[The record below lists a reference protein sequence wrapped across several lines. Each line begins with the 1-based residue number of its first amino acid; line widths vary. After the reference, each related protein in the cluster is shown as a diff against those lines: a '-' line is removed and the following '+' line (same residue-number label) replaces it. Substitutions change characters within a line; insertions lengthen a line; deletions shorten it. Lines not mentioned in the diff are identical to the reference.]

1 MFEGIGLLQITLI
14 CSQTL
19 NKKKLSTVSEL
30 FKLIFD
36 ILNVLDTLKDTVAV
50 FCDGCV
56 RHDIFL
62 QKHGFHGFLGVVE
75 QCFLIVA

>member
-19 NKKKLSTVSEL
+19 NKNNLSTVSEL

-36 ILNVLDTLKDTVAV
+36 ILNVLDRLKDTVAV
-50 FCDGCV
+50 FCDLSKAFGCV

-75 QCFLIVA
+75 Q